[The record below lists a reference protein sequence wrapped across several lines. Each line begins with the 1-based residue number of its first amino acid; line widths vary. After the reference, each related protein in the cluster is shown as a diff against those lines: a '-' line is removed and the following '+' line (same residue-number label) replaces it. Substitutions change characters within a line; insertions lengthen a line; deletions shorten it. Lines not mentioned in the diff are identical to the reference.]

1 MNSYIKSNQRK
12 AFLLLLFSTSFLGV
26 ISYFLGVYLQNNLLI
41 YLFISFTLI
50 SPWLLYY
57 NSDKIVIKSTN
68 AVLAPES
75 SYKKLHNLVE
85 ELSIATNIPKPK
97 IYIVDDP
104 APNAFATGR
113 NIDKG
118 VVAVTT
124 GLLEKMNREELEGVI
139 AHEMAHIVNRD
150 TLLGT
155 IAAIVATSII
165 FISDI
170 GLRAMVGARREK
182 GSSGILFIFLIF
194 ALILAPIAAGILRA
208 SHSRS
213 RESLA
218 DASAIKITRNPEGLK
233 NALLILKNDST
244 EVKKVSPGSSALWIE
259 EPNPKDN
266 NRPSLIAR
274 LYATHP
280 PLEER
285 IKKIDDII
293 NNIV

>member
-12 AFLLLLFSTSFLGV
+12 AFFLILFSTSLLGI
-26 ISYFLGVYLQNNLLI
+26 ISYFLGVYLQNPIII
-41 YLFISFTLI
+41 YLMISLTLV

-57 NSDKIVIKSTN
+57 NSDKLVIKSTN
-68 AVLAPES
+68 AILAQES
-75 SYKKLHNLVE
+75 SYQRLHNLVE
-85 ELSIATNIPKPK
+85 ELAIAINIPKPK
-97 IYIVDDP
+97 IYIINDP

-113 NIDKG
+113 NVNKG

-124 GLLEKMNREELEGVI
+124 GLLEKMNREELQGVL
-139 AHEMAHIVNRD
+139 AHEIAHIVNRD
-150 TLLGT
+150 TLVGT
-155 IAAIVATSII
+155 IAATVATSII

-170 GLRAMVGARREK
+170 GLRAMFGARREK
-182 GSSGILFIFLIF
+182 GSSGILYIFLIL

-259 EPNPKDN
+259 EPNPKFN

-293 NNIV
+293 KNR